1 AAYAVVPTGGTWSLN
16 LATAIPPGS
25 ATPAAALAAGTY
37 NVTATITDAA
47 GNAASD
53 TTTGELVI
61 DITAP
66 TVTAVTSPTADGSY
80 RATQTIT
87 IQVQLS
93 KSVIVD
99 TTLGSPTLA
108 LNSGR
113 NATFVNAVGNVL
125 NFTYSVQN
133 GDTAADLNATAL
145 TLNGATIKD
154 SAGNT
159 LTLTL
164 PVSQATG
171 SLDLNKAIV
180 IDTTAP
186 AAPVVT
192 ALTTNVTPPTITG
205 SIGAATLATGET
217 LTVVVNG
224 ATYTNVPVTAGVGG
238 ANGTWSL
245 NLATIAPTSGTLGAF
260 ANGSTFN
267 VVATVTDAAGNATSD
282 VTTNELR
289 VITTIPTAPTVN
301 ALLTNSTT
309 PTITGLANLAAG
321 QTLAVVVNG
330 AAYAVVPTGGT
341 WSLNL
346 ATAIPPGSAT
356 PAAALAA

>member
-1 AAYAVVPTGGTWSLN
+1 NLATIAPTSGTLGAFANGSTFNVVATVTDAAGNATSDVTTNELRVITTIPTAPTVNALLTNSTTPTITGLANLAAGQTLAVVVNGAAYAVVPTGGTWSLN

-25 ATPAAALAAGTY
+25 ATPAAALVAGTY

-267 VVATVTDAAGNATSD
+267 VVATVTDAAG
-282 VTTNELR
+282 
-289 VITTIPTAPTVN
+289 
-301 ALLTNSTT
+301 
-309 PTITGLANLAAG
+309 
-321 QTLAVVVNG
+321 
-330 AAYAVVPTGGT
+330 
-341 WSLNL
+341 
-346 ATAIPPGSAT
+346 
-356 PAAALAA
+356 